1 MKFSI
6 LLPTRNRLDLLKLAV
21 ASVRGQDYPDW
32 EIVVADN
39 ASDADVPGY
48 VQSLGDA
55 RIRAWRSPQLLPVTD
70 NWNAALS
77 HASGDY
83 FIMLG
88 DDDALMP
95 GALARLA
102 ALVGRWSRP
111 MAVYAQAV
119 QYAYAGVFPG
129 HPDPFLQT
137 GYNEFLEGRAEPF
150 VLSTAA
156 ARRMV
161 HAAMAFRISYGFNM
175 QHFAISLDLVARLRT
190 KGAFFQSPY
199 PDYYAANAVLLAAAP
214 LVATPEVLALIG
226 ISPKSFGYF
235 YLNDREQDGTAFLQ
249 NVADAEIANRV
260 RDRLVP
266 GSNMNDSWLCAME
279 TLARNFPDEVGAA
292 VKDGGYRRL
301 QYYQLI
307 RQRRYG
313 TALRS
318 MRWWEL
324 PFYASALLAFA
335 GTRILPGRARAYV
348 GALMTQLLFSAAPRF
363 DPQTRTVPYR
373 NILEAAAGEARQP
386 TPGLPGAQR

>member
-21 ASVRGQDYPDW
+21 ESVRGQDFNDW
-32 EIVVADN
+32 EVIVSDN
-39 ASDADVPGY
+39 ASEQDVLGY
-48 VQSLGDA
+48 VKSVGDA
-55 RIRAWRSPQLLPVTD
+55 RIRGWRNPRLVPVTD

-77 HASGDY
+77 HSAGDY

-88 DDDALMP
+88 DDDALVP
-95 GALARLA
+95 GALSRLA
-102 ALVGRWSRP
+102 ALVERWSRP

-119 QYAYAGVFPG
+119 QYAYPGVFPG
-129 HPDPFLQT
+129 RPEPFVQT
-137 GYNEFLEGRAEPF
+137 GYNEFLEGRREAFALPKSE
-150 VLSTAA
+150 

-161 HAAMAFRISYGFNM
+161 RAAMAFRIRYGFNM
-175 QHFAISLDLVARLRT
+175 QHFAIRRDLVERLRP

-199 PDYYAANAVLLAAAP
+199 PDYYAANAVLLAAEP

-226 ISPKSFGYF
+226 ISPQSFGYY

-249 NVADAEIANRV
+249 NVADPDIASRV

-279 TLARNFPDEVGAA
+279 TLARNFADDVGSA
-292 VKDGGYRRL
+292 VKDAGYRRL

-307 RQRRYG
+307 RQRRYR
-313 TALRS
+313 TALRC

-324 PFYASALLAFA
+324 PAYGSALLVFA
-335 GTRILPGRARAYV
+335 AVRVLPGRARTYLSAV
-348 GALMTQLLFSAAPRF
+348 LTQLLFSAAPRF
-363 DPQTRTVPYR
+363 DPKTRTVPYR
-373 NILEAAAGEARQP
+373 NILEAAAGEAQQRP
-386 TPGLPGAQR
+386 PALPGAQR

>member
-21 ASVRGQDYPDW
+21 ESVRGQDYLDW
-32 EIVVADN
+32 EIVVSDN
-39 ASDADVPGY
+39 ASDEDVPGY
-48 VQSLGDA
+48 VQSIGDA
-55 RIRAWRSPQLLPVTD
+55 RIRAWRNPQLVPVTD

-77 HASGDY
+77 HATGDY

-102 ALVGRWSRP
+102 ALIERWSRP

-119 QYAYAGVFPG
+119 QYAYPNVFPER
-129 HPDPFLQT
+129 PEPFVQT
-137 GYNEFLEGRAEPF
+137 GYNEFLEGRREPF
-150 VLSTAA
+150 ELPKSE
-156 ARRMV
+156 ARRV
-161 HAAMAFRISYGFNM
+161 VRASMAFRILYGFNM
-175 QHFAISLDLVARLRT
+175 QHFAISRRLVEQLRT

-199 PDYYAANAVLLAAAP
+199 PDYYAANAVLLAASP

-226 ISPKSFGYF
+226 ISPKSFGYY

-249 NVADAEIANRV
+249 NVADPEIADRV
-260 RDRLVP
+260 RDKLVP

-279 TLARNFPDEVGAA
+279 TLARNFADEVGSA
-292 VKDGGYRRL
+292 VKDSGYRRL
-301 QYYQLI
+301 QYSQLI
-307 RQRRYG
+307 RRRDYR

-324 PFYASALLAFA
+324 PLYGSALLVFA
-335 GTRILPGRARAYV
+335 GIRILPGRAGTYL
-348 GALMTQLLFSAAPRF
+348 GAVMTQLLFSAAPRF
-363 DPQTRTVPYR
+363 DAKIRTVPYR
-373 NILEAAAGEARQP
+373 DILEAAKGEA
-386 TPGLPGAQR
+386 G